1 MKKILAMVLALTLI
15 ALSVAALAEPVK
27 LTENA
32 SGFDLT
38 IDLPEGAAVKVE
50 TNDDVPYTFIT
61 FADASMP
68 KVYIS
73 VAATEEY
80 DPDETLASLSK
91 DDLDTLFT
99 TVSEDF
105 DKPSYKL
112 KKTTGGNDYMLVE
125 DDSAT
130 DSALLLMLYKGYFI
144 QMTIWNE
151 DYAVLTDAQTKAAEA
166 LLDTVKIVDVAT

>member
-1 MKKILAMVLALTLI
+1 MKKILAMVLALTLV
-15 ALSVAALAEPVK
+15 AFSVAALADTVK

-38 IDLPEGAAVKVE
+38 TDLPEGATVKVE

-61 FADASMP
+61 FTDTTMP

-80 DPDETLASLSK
+80 AQDETLASLSK

-99 TVSEDF
+99 TVSADL
-105 DKPSYKL
+105 DKPSYQL
-112 KKTTGGNDYMLVE
+112 KKTEAGNDYILVE
-125 DDSAT
+125 DDSET
-130 DSALLLMLYKGYFI
+130 DSALLLMLYKGYFV
-144 QMTIWNE
+144 QMTIWND
-151 DYAVLTDAQTKAAEA
+151 DYAVLTDTQTTAAEA
-166 LLDTVKIVDVAT
+166 LLDTVKITDIAN